1 MAGQMGSE
9 GPLYLLCKVGKRKQ
23 RFVLILYCLSSV
35 QMAQRQ
41 SLKAAAETSDKE
53 VDVEAPVK
61 QYTEKAL
68 YLLKFGGLQRV
79 HIKSEVPTY

>member
-1 MAGQMGSE
+1 
-9 GPLYLLCKVGKRKQ
+9 
-23 RFVLILYCLSSV
+23 
-35 QMAQRQ
+35 MAQRQ